1 MGYYFYNVKRDPW
14 GEQPIIRC
22 AYDSR
27 NMFSISGD
35 IFHEICNKYY
45 EMKEY
50 PENMFLRFGHTYMSG
65 YCPRNKIG
73 QYKEEFKLEKIILE
87 EIKSEI
93 ASNPKRFWKT
103 FTPKKIN
110 KIYSFEQFLVDL
122 IHPIFMS
129 SNKFECEVLTG
140 AGNEEYI
147 FRVDEKINK
156 FFSKIKETVFNTDV
170 KNIKKVESRLSEV
183 IIYTDKCDVKITKNN
198 LDYISND

>member
-35 IFHEICNKYY
+35 VFHEICNKYY

-110 KIYSFEQFLVDL
+110 KIYNFEQFLVDL
-122 IHPIFMS
+122 IHPIFVS

-183 IIYTDKCDVKITKNN
+183 IIYTDKWDVKITKNN